1 MKGMVSESF
10 EGLFVEFEVL
20 DVLIFMLD
28 LFLKGECFLSLRF
41 VHISEVV
48 DFVVGHGLVGQ

>member
-1 MKGMVSESF
+1 MVSESF